1 MSKQK
6 AIFFLGIWVAV
17 LPFLGFPGSWKRV
30 LALISGAGITY
41 LAYLLNKEK
50 VMQNHQPDNHHA
62 AYVENKGVAHEANQ

>member
-6 AIFFLGIWVAV
+6 AIFFLGIWVAI

-30 LALISGAGITY
+30 LALISGAGIAY

-50 VMQNHQPDNHHA
+50 VMQSHLSHNHHA
-62 AYVENKGVAHEANQ
+62 AFVENKEATHETNQ